1 MSRRRLRAAAIRAR
15 ATLTRW
21 SVPFWAVGIVVAL
34 ITWRLSFGL
43 PAIGIDGSW
52 IGGLYMAAHDGR
64 DFGTQIVF
72 TYGPLG
78 FLAFPDLWYSD
89 LAALAFVYGAA
100 IYFAFSCTLIWA
112 LSRSLGKLGA
122 AIVAF
127 VFLATLPDLEQL
139 PLVLAA
145 AWALVAMQEE
155 RPRFAINL
163 LIFGG
168 ASLAAVESLVKLS
181 VGPPIFVICAIAL
194 VGARASRRQWATFLG
209 VALAEL
215 VVLWLLTGQPL
226 GNLSDYFLNGVQ
238 IVSGYNEAMVLKAGP
253 GWEAP
258 AILLVAVAI
267 TAATAFASYRDAL
280 ARWCGVA
287 LVGFTA
293 FITFKYGIVR
303 YEPDHLAIAFS
314 TALAL
319 WLVVPWGR
327 SHSRLAIFLAGTA
340 VIGAVAIYAYPAE
353 PRFDPIENLTSL
365 SDQAEILFSP
375 GLRNGLSDSARTALQ
390 SQFNLDSRTL
400 AQLQGKGVAI
410 DPWEIGVAWAYG
422 LNWSPLPVFQNY
434 GAYTAKL
441 DRLNAEAVEDPDGPE
456 RILRENPIEIEPSGG
471 SRGFEG
477 RHPAWDP
484 PEQNFAV
491 VCNFAPL
498 RTTKSWQVLARIPDR
513 CGHEEFL
520 TEAKGGP
527 GTVISVPPSGP
538 GEMVLMRVHGLGVSG
553 LERLRALLWRPGFR
567 FAHLNGDTVTYRLVP
582 GTAADGLMVSPAPG
596 LDSAGAFA
604 QIPSVQDI
612 SIEGVSR
619 QLTYDFYRVPVR
631 VRARAAGGRPV
642 PGQRRRSRTRPG

>member
-1 MSRRRLRAAAIRAR
+1 MPI
-15 ATLTRW
+15 
-21 SVPFWAVGIVVAL
+21 WALGVVVAL

-52 IGGLYMAAHDGR
+52 IGGLYMATHDGR

-100 IYFAFSCTLIWA
+100 IYFAFSCTLVWV

-122 AIVAF
+122 AVIAF

-145 AWALVAMQEE
+145 ALALMAMGEQ

-168 ASLAAVESLVKLS
+168 ATLSAVEVLVKLS
-181 VGPPIFVICAIAL
+181 VGPPIFLICLIAL
-194 VGARASRRQWATFLG
+194 AGSRAGRRQWITFLG
-209 VALAEL
+209 LAVLEL
-215 VVLWLLTGQPL
+215 VALWLLLGQPL
-226 GNLSDYFLNGVQ
+226 GNLFDYFVNGEQ

-258 AILLVAVAI
+258 AILLVAVGI
-267 TAATAFASYRDAL
+267 TVGTAFAAYRDAR
-280 ARWCGVA
+280 ARWCAVG
-287 LVGFTA
+287 LVGLTA

-319 WLVVPWGR
+319 WLVIPWGR
-327 SHSRLAIFLAGTA
+327 APRRIAIFLAGTA
-340 VIGAVAIYAYPAE
+340 LIGAVAIYAYPAE
-353 PRFDPIENLTSL
+353 PRFDPVENLNTL
-365 SDQAEILFSP
+365 SDQAEVLFSP
-375 GLRNGLSDSARTALQ
+375 GLRGELADSARAALQ
-390 SQFNLDSRTL
+390 AQFHLDRGTL
-400 AQLQGKGVAI
+400 SQLQGKEVEI

-434 GAYTAKL
+434 SAYTAKL
-441 DRLNAEAVEDPDGPE
+441 DRLNAEVIEDPNGPE
-456 RILRENPIEIEPSGG
+456 RILRENPLGIEPSGG
-471 SRGFEG
+471 SRGFES

-498 RTTKSWQVLARIPDR
+498 RTTESWQVLGRIPDR
-513 CGHEEFL
+513 CGHQEFISS
-520 TEAKGGP
+520 ARGGP
-527 GTVISVPPSGP
+527 GTVIPVPPAGP
-538 GEMVLMRVHGLGVSG
+538 GELILMRIHGLGVSG

-567 FAHLNGDTVTYRLVP
+567 FAHLNGDSVTYRLVP
-582 GTAADGLMVSPAPG
+582 GTGADGLMVSPAPG

-619 QLTYDFYRVPVR
+619 QLSFDFYRVPVR
-631 VRARAAGGRPV
+631 IRAGGAGGRRV
-642 PGQRRRSRTRPG
+642 PGQPRESRTRPG

>member
-1 MSRRRLRAAAIRAR
+1 LRARVVATGTRVWAVLAR
-15 ATLTRW
+15 W
-21 SVPFWAVGIVVAL
+21 NVPFWAIGIVVAL

-100 IYFAFSCTLIWA
+100 IYFAFSCTLIWV

-127 VFLATLPDLEQL
+127 VFLAILPDLEQL

-145 AWALVAMQEE
+145 AWALMAMQEE

-168 ASLAAVESLVKLS
+168 ASLAALESLVKLS
-181 VGPPIFVICAIAL
+181 VGPPIFLICVIAL
-194 VGARASRRQWATFLG
+194 AGARASRRQWSTFLG
-209 VALAEL
+209 VGVIEL
-215 VVLWLLTGQPL
+215 VALWLLTGQPL
-226 GNLSDYFLNGVQ
+226 GNLSDYFLNGEQ

-258 AILLVAVAI
+258 AILLVAVGI
-267 TAATAFASYRDAL
+267 TAGTAFAGFRDAR
-280 ARWCGVA
+280 ARWCAVG

-319 WLVVPWGR
+319 WLVIPWGR
-327 SHSRLAIFLAGTA
+327 GHRPLAIFLAGTA
-340 VIGAVAIYAYPAE
+340 LIGAVALYAYPAE
-353 PRFDPIENLTSL
+353 PRFDPVENLTSL

-375 GLRNGLSDSARTALQ
+375 GLRNGLSDSARVALQ
-390 SQFNLDSRTL
+390 SQFHLDPRTL
-400 AQLQGKGVAI
+400 AQLQGKGVEI
-410 DPWEIGVAWAYG
+410 DPWEIGVAWAYR

-434 GAYTAKL
+434 SAYTAKL
-441 DRLNAEAVEDPDGPE
+441 DRLNAEAVEAPDGPE
-456 RILRENPIEIEPSGG
+456 RILRENPLGIEPSGG
-471 SRGFEG
+471 SRGFES

-498 RTTKSWQVLARIPDR
+498 RTTESWQVLTRIPDR

-520 TEAKGGP
+520 SEAKGGP
-527 GTVISVPPSGP
+527 GTVISVPPAGP
-538 GEMVLMRVHGLGVSG
+538 GELILMRIHGLGVSG
-553 LERLRALLWRPGFR
+553 FERLRALLWRPGLR

-582 GTAADGLMVSPAPG
+582 GTAADGLMVSPSPG

-612 SIEGVSR
+612 SMEGVSR
-619 QLTYDFYRVPVR
+619 ELTYDFYRVPVR
-631 VRARAAGGRPV
+631 VRPRAARGRPV